1 MPELYYGL
9 MKQLFTKF
17 NDMVERANHIED
29 VSIKRG
35 DIVLNNDENDNGNMK
50 DRSKPWNK
58 NKYVVNDGVLD
69 DPKTKEFSFHLS
81 NTIYVSNQQE
91 TSNTQSFD
99 KAKIPSRPKH
109 TNISMVDLFELVFKT
124 FITNKVITLP
134 NNT

>member
-1 MPELYYGL
+1 MLELYYGL
-9 MKQLFTKF
+9 TKKLFTTF
-17 NDMVERANHIED
+17 DDMVERANHIED

-35 DIVLNNDENDNGNMK
+35 DILLNNDENDNGNMK
-50 DRSKPWNK
+50 DKCKAWNK

-81 NTIYVSNQQE
+81 NTIYVANQQE

-109 TNISMVDLFELVFKT
+109 TNISMVDLFEVVLKT

-134 NNT
+134 NKS